1 MKWTPMRFS
10 QGIMRSKMTQSAL
23 ISHILPLSIDFIR
36 GNVYMSGVNNLK
48 LIFYSNLLLCYNI
61 FFPSGTI
68 FLENKFA
75 PEMLVFCSEI
85 PIFLMG
91 WKVATFSRNPALKT
105 TIETKNRITLCKM
118 TRPKKSLSKKDQF
131 APLPVSQVDLQ
142 TLLFDDSHLSSSSP
156 TTSNPQE
163 V

>member
-1 MKWTPMRFS
+1 
-10 QGIMRSKMTQSAL
+10 MTQSAL

-91 WKVATFSRNPALKT
+91 
-105 TIETKNRITLCKM
+105 
-118 TRPKKSLSKKDQF
+118 
-131 APLPVSQVDLQ
+131 
-142 TLLFDDSHLSSSSP
+142 
-156 TTSNPQE
+156 
-163 V
+163 